1 MLRTKTRLI
10 IFHCGTVKGIIMYT
24 ECGSLWKA
32 MTNIL
37 ILHDFYL
44 TKRVVDQNIVFRGC
58 LGIVHNVI
66 YVDLKRDINNE

>member
-10 IFHCGTVKGIIMYT
+10 IFHCGTVKGIIMYI

-44 TKRVVDQNIVFRGC
+44 TKRVVGQNIAPFFNQFSE
-58 LGIVHNVI
+58 IVWV
-66 YVDLKRDINNE
+66 